1 MNNHGPIN
9 GIVVIC
15 ISQGGAIKSSF
26 QSERKFSFVTKDV
39 EKLITAAEEL
49 SLGEYRYYFNVFILS
64 LKHVGYQGPTRTSF
78 QLRITR
84 LVLWMITKNSMNLK
98 LPTRATE
105 YLPCMLHV
113 NSPIGILPRYS
124 SWSLVCL
131 GPSSLYSHNA
141 GLSDQPGFLT
151 GSAFLLPWDVTVRV
165 QHAETMA
172 NEGRRP
178 YAGYF
183 DAFYTC
189 LATVAISNVHS
200 DAGTLERENA
210 PKTIIRNLQ
219 SRFLSA
225 SNTSVHEGTD
235 LSAVFLAEY
244 LRLQERV

>member
-1 MNNHGPIN
+1 MDDHEEFHEPEVADEGSVMEVAESREIHTSSMQD
-9 GIVVIC
+9 
-15 ISQGGAIKSSF
+15 IS
-26 QSERKFSFVTKDV
+26 T
-39 EKLITAAEEL
+39 
-49 SLGEYRYYFNVFILS
+49 
-64 LKHVGYQGPTRTSF
+64 
-78 QLRITR
+78 
-84 LVLWMITKNSMNLK
+84 
-98 LPTRATE
+98 TE

-235 LSAVFLAEY
+235 L
-244 LRLQERV
+244 